1 MAEKEKSISVD
12 AEAAAK
18 LRRRITALK
27 GHFTRTE
34 ARVLKFTSRAS
45 EQIVAAG
52 LAELNGKAEEILDLF
67 TELIEICPRSEVKTH
82 ELAFRTADDDMNK

>member
-1 MAEKEKSISVD
+1 MAEKEKSTTTVD

-18 LRRRITALK
+18 LRRGITALK

-34 ARVLKFTSRAS
+34 ARILKFTSRAS

-67 TELIEICPRSEVKTH
+67 TELIEICPRSEVKSH
-82 ELAFRTADDDMNK
+82 ELVSVLLMMI